1 MAEINSQT
9 LLKML
14 KTAPSRVY
22 FIYGKAV
29 NDIERSVASIKKR
42 VMSPDDELFNL
53 HTFSDKNF
61 SVSEF
66 TSACSALPVFA
77 EYSLVIVHDLNTEK
91 LLSDE
96 MKEIASTIQNL
107 SDTNVVVFYFTG
119 YDVCDGKKA
128 PQNKAK
134 KIADICAKI
143 GSVSVCNPKTT
154 PELAKDIEKYIS
166 SMGGSINNNDAQ
178 YLAQICGNDSLIIKN
193 ECDKLIAFKKVITSE
208 VIDLITPKQLDST
221 IYELARAVQNLK
233 TDDALKILENLFAM
247 RIEPVAII
255 YQLSSTMMDL
265 YRAKLAQT
273 HAKTSQDILVDFSY
287 PPIFKFRVDN
297 AFRDIYR
304 FDLRRLRNCI
314 TILSSA
320 DLQLKSQTVDAA
332 ILVETSIIRMMKTV

>member
-22 FIYGKAV
+22 FIYGKSV
-29 NDIERSVASIKKR
+29 NDIEKCVNAIKKR
-42 VMSPDDELFNL
+42 TVSTDDELFNL
-53 HTFSDKNF
+53 HTFSEKDF
-61 SVSEF
+61 SVSDF
-66 TSACSALPVFA
+66 TAACQALPVFA
-77 EYSLVIVHDLNTEK
+77 ENSLVIIHDLNTEK

-96 MKEIASTIQNL
+96 IKEITATIQNL

-119 YDVCDGKKA
+119 YDVCDGKKS

-143 GSVSVCNPKTT
+143 GSVCVCNPKTT
-154 PELAKDIEKYIS
+154 LELAKDIEKYIKS
-166 SMGGSINNNDAQ
+166 IGGSIENADAQ
-178 YLAQICGNDSLIIKN
+178 FLAQICGNDSLIIKN
-193 ECDKLIAFKKVITSE
+193 ECDKLIAYDTVITRE
-208 VIDLITPKQLDST
+208 NIDLLTPQQLDST
-221 IYELARAVQNLK
+221 IYELARSVQNLNANE
-233 TDDALKILENLFAM
+233 ALKIVENLFAM
-247 RIEPVAII
+247 RIEPAAII

-273 HAKTSQDILVDFSY
+273 HAKTSQDIIVDFAY

-304 FDLRRLRNCI
+304 FDITKLRNCI
-314 TILSSA
+314 KVLSEA
-320 DLQLKSQTVDAA
+320 DLQLKSEICDAA
-332 ILVETSIIRMMKTV
+332 VLVETSIIRMMKTV

>member
-1 MAEINSQT
+1 MAEISSQT

-22 FIYGKAV
+22 FIYGKSV
-29 NDIERSVASIKKR
+29 NDTEKCVNAIKKR

-66 TSACSALPVFA
+66 VSACSALPVFA
-77 EYSLVIVHDLNTEK
+77 ENSLVIVHDLNTEK

-96 MKEIASTIQNL
+96 IKEIINTIQNL
-107 SDTNVVVFYFTG
+107 SDTNIVVFYFTG
-119 YDVCDGKKA
+119 YDVYDGKKS

-134 KIADICAKI
+134 KIADVCAKI
-143 GSVSVCNPKTT
+143 GSVCVCNPKTT
-154 PELAKDIEKYIS
+154 SEIAKDIEKYIGQ
-166 SMGGSINNNDAQ
+166 MGGSINNSDAN

-193 ECDKLIAFKKVITSE
+193 ECDKLIAYEKVITTE
-208 VIDLITPKQLDST
+208 IIDHITPKQLDST
-221 IYELARAVQNLK
+221 IYELARAVQNLN
-233 TDDALKILENLFAM
+233 TNDAMKILENLFAM

-273 HAKTSQDILVDFSY
+273 NAKTTQDLLIDFAY

-304 FDLRRLRNCI
+304 FDLKKLRNCI
-314 TILSSA
+314 TILSGT
-320 DLQLKSQTVDAA
+320 DLQLKSETVDAA